1 VIFEHPVNLAREK
14 KYEGKYLIQIDQP
27 DMTARNA
34 VAHYKELNEV
44 ERGLHAL
51 KHPIGM
57 RPLWHRK
64 ERRVRSHIFVA
75 ALAFLL
81 DRMFERALRDA
92 KVNLS
97 ATTAWRA
104 LETIRHVRFR
114 IDGEIKTGVTPG
126 RSAARQVL
134 KALHL
139 CETRPPL
146 PPKGQETTT

>member
-1 VIFEHPVNLAREK
+1 MKRQESPEPRTQIRKSRNFARTD
-14 KYEGKYLIQIDQP
+14 EGVRS
-27 DMTARNA
+27 TGTFVGN
-34 VAHYKELNEV
+34 V
-44 ERGLHAL
+44 
-51 KHPIGM
+51 
-57 RPLWHRK
+57 K
-64 ERRVRSHIFVA
+64 ERRVRSQIFVV

-81 DRMFERALRDA
+81 DRMLERALRDA

-139 CETRPPL
+139 SETRPPL